1 MFTLCGHVLAPGG
14 DQPAMAKWMMMK
26 GHNAVLPCQYCN
38 IKGICTPNSTNPAL
52 YVPLNRSMLPD
63 HGMPHC
69 YDPLALPMHTHDDV
83 IQKACKIKAAPNQ
96 TQQKSLATQSGI
108 NGLSLLT
115 RLSSIRIPTSFP
127 YDFMHLIC
135 ENLIPNLVSLWTGP
149 YRRLTAG
156 TFPILIYTLKPIRV
170 AT

>member
-69 YDPLALPMHTHDDV
+69 YDPLALPMHT
-83 IQKACKIKAAPNQ
+83 QTLSACGQGHIVV
-96 TQQKSLATQSGI
+96 
-108 NGLSLLT
+108 LL
-115 RLSSIRIPTSFP
+115 
-127 YDFMHLIC
+127 
-135 ENLIPNLVSLWTGP
+135 
-149 YRRLTAG
+149 
-156 TFPILIYTLKPIRV
+156 V
-170 AT
+170 ATSRF